1 MRLKLK
7 VNVKKKI
14 LDLLLIILIL
24 IFLIATYLTIRVIY
38 YDNINKKEIKEL
50 INEVVNV
57 EVDNDLVKEDEYVI
71 DFAKLKEINPD
82 VVAWL
87 IIPNTNINYPVLQSS
102 DDSYYLLKNIY
113 QKYNRNGSIFMHYEN
128 KKDLSDNNTIIF
140 GHAMKNGTMFNN
152 LKKIYNG
159 DLGRDVKIYLYQED
173 KIIEYS
179 VYASYVTTFADLN
192 PLDVTISH
200 FSKTDRKFNYN
211 VLEEKTLTL
220 STCYKDSTERL
231 IVHAVKSDEKII
243 N

>member
-1 MRLKLK
+1 MKLK
-7 VNVKKKI
+7 INVKKKI

-24 IFLIATYLTIRVIY
+24 IFLISTYLTIRVIY
-38 YDNINKKEIKEL
+38 YDNINKKEMKKL

-87 IIPNTNINYPVLQSS
+87 VIPNTNINYPVLQSS

-159 DLGRDVKIYLYQED
+159 DLGQDVKIYLYLED

-179 VYASYVTTFADLN
+179 VYASYVTNFDDLN
-192 PLDVTISH
+192 PLDITISH
-200 FSKTDRKFNYN
+200 FPKTDRIFNYN
-211 VLEEKTLTL
+211 VLEKKTLTL
-220 STCYKDSTERL
+220 STCYKDSTQRL
-231 IVHAVKSDEKII
+231 IVHAIKSNEKNI